1 MAVVWRSDVQV
12 EAGALP
18 GDQFAYIRR
27 LGVAVRSAIEAR
39 KRLTD
44 ELARYEKIGAAALPS
59 LGRVASVA
67 GHNFDEARW
76 VVSAHQAPRGAEV
89 CSQALNQWLT
99 FHVDACD
106 ALARA
111 AGTGEARHV
120 RAALDL
126 LRGAQPFAL
135 QFNRVRERLAGQ
147 LAA

>member
-1 MAVVWRSDVQV
+1 MAVVWQSDVQA
-12 EAGALP
+12 ETGALR
-18 GDQFAYIRR
+18 GDQFTYIRR
-27 LGVAVRSAIEAR
+27 LGVAVRSAIRAR
-39 KRLTD
+39 KRLVD
-44 ELARYEKIGAAALPS
+44 ELARYEKLGVATLPS
-59 LGRVASVA
+59 LGRIATA
-67 GHNFDEARW
+67 CGHDFDEARW
-76 VVSAHQAPRGAEV
+76 AVSVAPAPRGAEV
-89 CSQALNQWLT
+89 CSQALQQWLT

-147 LAA
+147 MAA

>member
-1 MAVVWRSDVQV
+1 MAVVWQSDVQPG
-12 EAGALP
+12 AGALQSEKL
-18 GDQFAYIRR
+18 GYIRR
-27 LGVAVRSAIEAR
+27 LGVAVRSAITAR

-44 ELARYEKIGAAALPS
+44 ELARYEKLGAAALPS
-59 LGRVASVA
+59 LGRVAGA
-67 GHNFDEARW
+67 CGHDFDEARW
-76 VVSAHQAPRGAEV
+76 AVAVAPAPRGAEV
-89 CSQALNQWLT
+89 CSQALQQWLT

-106 ALARA
+106 LLSRA

-147 LAA
+147 MAA

>member
-1 MAVVWRSDVQV
+1 MAVVWQSDGPI
-12 EAGALP
+12 EAGAHRS
-18 GDQFAYIRR
+18 DQVTYIRR
-27 LGVAVRSAIEAR
+27 LGAAVRSAIEAR
-39 KRLTD
+39 QRLTD
-44 ELARYEKIGAAALPS
+44 ELARYERTGLAALPA
-59 LGRVASVA
+59 LGRVASAA
-67 GHNFDEARW
+67 GHDFDEARW

-89 CSQALNQWLT
+89 CSLALRQWLT

-106 ALARA
+106 ALSRA
-111 AGTGEARHV
+111 AGTGEARHL